1 MRRPYVV
8 GVFENHHQA
17 DAAVTELLAVGFTA
31 KEVGVA
37 MRHEEKLAEDEK
49 SDAYGRAALARTAK
63 GAVTGAI
70 LGGALGAISSLLIPG
85 FGPVL
90 LTGVL
95 LMAAGGGIAGSFAGL
110 MSTMQLSEEEM
121 HHYHRELAAGRC
133 LVFVKA
139 GDRYSEAV
147 AILEEHGAHDI
158 TRQQNQT

>member
-1 MRRPYVV
+1 MPFGRVVQQLLQLLRKIVRR
-8 GVFENHHQA
+8 
-17 DAAVTELLAVGFTA
+17 LR
-31 KEVGVA
+31 VA
-37 MRHEEKLAEDEK
+37 H
-49 SDAYGRAALARTAK
+49 
-63 GAVTGAI
+63 
-70 LGGALGAISSLLIPG
+70 
-85 FGPVL
+85 
-90 LTGVL
+90 
-95 LMAAGGGIAGSFAGL
+95 GGIAGSFAGL